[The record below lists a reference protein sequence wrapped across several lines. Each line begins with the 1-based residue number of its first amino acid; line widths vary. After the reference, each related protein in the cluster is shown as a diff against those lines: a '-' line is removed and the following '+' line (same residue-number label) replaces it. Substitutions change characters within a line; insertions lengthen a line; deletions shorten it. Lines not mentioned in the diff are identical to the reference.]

1 MQRPIEHILR
11 STAAALLLLAAL
23 AAASC
28 VRDDELPEEGK
39 FAGDVYVHFR
49 MELNDSGIPGGT
61 RAGETG
67 TTPHTPREE
76 AVSTVDL
83 LVCDAATGCLFAR
96 IPLNAQQIGQVTGSG
111 VVVPVTIPEGRTVH
125 VYAAVNMTDLMRKS
139 FRIGENCRDLAL
151 ASIGTNYWGVIEDFV
166 PGSAGQQETLEKNSG
181 CIPMTGQ
188 FTVDATAGN
197 EIALDKAHATEE
209 TALPVTAKVSRIV
222 AKVHVL
228 ANTDDTGTYVQSTTS
243 DGEQIGWI
251 HLSDLR
257 YQVNG
262 TNKSTFLFA
271 HPNNKAG
278 EYGWRDP
285 NMDLERCIAGVV
297 DADLEFD
304 ASAWRQD
311 YIFDNGLSL
320 HKENIA
326 ATNRLA
332 RVERFDQTRYD
343 HTANGSSAADRYTRG
358 MYCLENYFDTPANDA
373 AFAACDEAIPMV
385 THLSVAAKLT
395 PQWIVLTADYAEK
408 MEKFIKS
415 CEKEEFLAEH
425 GLTKA
430 DFTAEDVTRWK
441 AIRERYSAYFTGT
454 ESLYREVFRLIRTE
468 NEADAADILNWSLKI
483 NNLWCRNPGD
493 FENGR
498 YPDGTF
504 YVYDL
509 KYDAQT
515 AATNELAY
523 KLKHLYLSAGAVAAA
538 TTGSAATTGNIDI
551 KAYSVPHIGGWGY
564 YYTYLD
570 EFGAPHEGRTPYTA
584 SQVTRNTYYLIT
596 LEKFGVPGGSTSR
609 PEYIRVNTEPVV
621 WDYEGKGDIDLH

>member
-1 MQRPIEHILR
+1 M
-11 STAAALLLLAAL
+11 
-23 AAASC
+23 
-28 VRDDELPEEGK
+28 
-39 FAGDVYVHFR
+39 
-49 MELNDSGIPGGT
+49 
-61 RAGETG
+61 
-67 TTPHTPREE
+67 
-76 AVSTVDL
+76 
-83 LVCDAATGCLFAR
+83 
-96 IPLNAQQIGQVTGSG
+96 
-111 VVVPVTIPEGRTVH
+111 
-125 VYAAVNMTDLMRKS
+125 
-139 FRIGENCRDLAL
+139 
-151 ASIGTNYWGVIEDFV
+151 
-166 PGSAGQQETLEKNSG
+166 
-181 CIPMTGQ
+181 
-188 FTVDATAGN
+188 
-197 EIALDKAHATEE
+197 
-209 TALPVTAKVSRIV
+209 
-222 AKVHVL
+222 
-228 ANTDDTGTYVQSTTS
+228 
-243 DGEQIGWI
+243 
-251 HLSDLR
+251 
-257 YQVNG
+257 
-262 TNKSTFLFA
+262 
-271 HPNNKAG
+271 
-278 EYGWRDP
+278 
-285 NMDLERCIAGVV
+285 
-297 DADLEFD
+297 EFD

-326 ATNRLA
+326 AASRLA

-358 MYCLENYFDTPANDA
+358 MYCLETYFNTPANDA

-430 DFTAEDVTRWK
+430 DFTAEDVTRWR

-483 NNLWCRNPGD
+483 NNLWCRNPG
-493 FENGR
+493 
-498 YPDGTF
+498 
-504 YVYDL
+504 
-509 KYDAQT
+509 
-515 AATNELAY
+515 ELAY

-596 LEKFGVPGGSTSR
+596 VEKFGVPGGSTSR